1 MYLSPLATK
10 LVPVSPTAFMHA
22 VGGVEI
28 AAGIVVLTR
37 WTRVGAYIVML
48 WLLGIAINLVTTGM
62 FYDLALRDAE
72 LALSAF
78 VLAQISVVRAARTQQ
93 GKVV

>member
-1 MYLSPLATK
+1 
-10 LVPVSPTAFMHA
+10 MHA
-22 VGGVEI
+22 VGGVEV

-78 VLAQISVVRAARTQQ
+78 VLAQISVVRAARTRQ